1 MMKFYNLMLCGLMLA
16 GVPLTASAQEAQIG
30 TESYA
35 TLAEAFEAANE
46 NETIKLLGDVTVA
59 EMIPVTKSVTLD
71 LAGHTITNNVEEN
84 RLFRL
89 SQVTFTIDGNNGKVI
104 TPAENTTS
112 YGFVDFRDANG
123 TAYAGTK
130 LIASDVYF
138 EGTTDDGSCFAIR
151 TNGQDIEFTNVG
163 VTLNNSK
170 TWSIINAYAGNGNF
184 KINGGTYNYTS
195 TVPNTGPFQF
205 THFGS
210 TAEISNVTVTS
221 NAGPIMEIAKG
232 TATVTNCKMTNTA
245 TNAHYV
251 ACLAASKGAT
261 LTIDGAESEYTS
273 AIPVYVYNSGATIN
287 IDGGTYNG
295 TIASIKADNIN
306 PDTQNSVVNITSG
319 TFIGAITP
327 DANSLVNVDESSEL
341 VETVDE
347 QGNTAYVALP
357 KDSDIAAF
365 VGLTP
370 YATLS
375 EAFEAAKDGDKIVV
389 FKDLDINSMIPVTKS
404 VTLDLAGH
412 TITNNIREQNRLF
425 RLSQVT
431 FTINGNNGKI
441 VTPDDNTITYGFVD
455 FRDTNGTAYAGTK
468 LIASDVYF
476 GGPTGNGSCFAIRAD
491 GQDIEFTNVDVTV
504 TKSQTWSIINAY
516 SGHGNFK
523 INGGTYNYS
532 STVPTT
538 GPFQFTNTG
547 STVEISNVTVTSDAG
562 PIMEIAGG
570 TATVTNCK
578 MTNTATNAHYV
589 ACLAA
594 SKGATLTIDGAESE
608 YTSAIPVYVYNS
620 GATINIDGGTYNGTT
635 AAIKIDKVNPDID
648 AVVNVNDGT
657 FNGPLSVADGAV
669 LSLKGGTYTDSNADS
684 YVAEGYSLYK
694 NSDGT
699 YGVKPKTTSIGDIEN
714 NDAIPANSR
723 VYNLQG
729 IPVAESID
737 ALDTL
742 PAGIYIVA
750 GRKILVK

>member
-1 MMKFYNLMLCGLMLA
+1 MMKFYNLMFCGLMLA

-46 NETIKLLGDVTVA
+46 NETIKLLGDVTV
-59 EMIPVTKSVTLD
+59 
-71 LAGHTITNNVEEN
+71 EE
-84 RLFRL
+84 
-89 SQVTFTIDGNNGKVI
+89 
-104 TPAENTTS
+104 
-112 YGFVDFRDANG
+112 
-123 TAYAGTK
+123 
-130 LIASDVYF
+130 
-138 EGTTDDGSCFAIR
+138 
-151 TNGQDIEFTNVG
+151 
-163 VTLNNSK
+163 
-170 TWSIINAYAGNGNF
+170 
-184 KINGGTYNYTS
+184 
-195 TVPNTGPFQF
+195 
-205 THFGS
+205 
-210 TAEISNVTVTS
+210 
-221 NAGPIMEIAKG
+221 
-232 TATVTNCKMTNTA
+232 
-245 TNAHYV
+245 
-251 ACLAASKGAT
+251 
-261 LTIDGAESEYTS
+261 
-273 AIPVYVYNSGATIN
+273 
-287 IDGGTYNG
+287 
-295 TIASIKADNIN
+295 
-306 PDTQNSVVNITSG
+306 
-319 TFIGAITP
+319 
-327 DANSLVNVDESSEL
+327 
-341 VETVDE
+341 
-347 QGNTAYVALP
+347 
-357 KDSDIAAF
+357 
-365 VGLTP
+365 
-370 YATLS
+370 
-375 EAFEAAKDGDKIVV
+375 
-389 FKDLDINSMIPVTKS
+389 MIPVTKS

-431 FTINGNNGKI
+431 FTIDGNNGKI

-455 FRDTNGTAYAGTK
+455 FRDANNTAYAGTK

-547 STVEISNVTVTSDAG
+547 STVEISNVTVTSNAG

-594 SKGATLTIDGAESE
+594 SNGATLTIDGADSE

-620 GATINIDGGTYNGTT
+620 GATINIDGGTYNGTI
-635 AAIKIDKVNPDID
+635 ASIKADNINPDTQNS
-648 AVVNVNDGT
+648 VVNVTSGT
-657 FNGPLSVADGAV
+657 FNGPLSVANGAV
-669 LSLKGGTYTDSNADS
+669 LSLKGGTYTDSNAES

-699 YGVKPKTTSIGDIEN
+699 YGVKPESSGIGDIEN
-714 NDAIPANSR
+714 NDVIPANSK
-723 VYNLQG
+723 VYNLHG
-729 IPVAESID
+729 IPVAESIE